1 MVGEQKNKKMAS
13 VPRLLIRKH
22 EKVSKIN
29 VFHGAN
35 TVRSRNNQI
44 LTGSKGVDMQVSAPL
59 SYTHKP

>member
-1 MVGEQKNKKMAS
+1 MKN
-13 VPRLLIRKH
+13 I

-44 LTGSKGVDMQVSAPL
+44 LTGSKGVDMQVSAPF
-59 SYTHKP
+59 SYIHKP